1 MKALIFIT
9 VTGGLLASSL
19 LECSQLAKYDLFYH
33 ADHKTITVKKCRSN
47 QNKIARTACVKK
59 SPKA

>member
-33 ADHKTITVKKCRSN
+33 ADHKTITVKKCCCN
-47 QNKIARTACVKK
+47 QNKIARATCVKK